1 MAKTLTAKFKAVDE
15 MSAALDKMASSGA
28 KVCSSLDS
36 VRNISSAVSQKVTS
50 VETSISDAAAATYE
64 WTDNLGNYNKSA
76 METIWTN
83 EELVEMGMK
92 TKTVLEEAVVPTD
105 ELAEGLDELGED
117 SRKTS
122 EEIDKLGK
130 QSQKTKEDVDGLGEK
145 STKTGQE
152 MEDAFEAVGGLL
164 ATIGISAVIQTITTE
179 LIDCSEA
186 AMTFETSMATV
197 STIADT
203 SKISLDEIASGVRDN
218 AVDVATFS
226 SDYTDA
232 VYAAISASVDT
243 ADAVGFVS
251 DATKLAIGGFTS
263 ATTSVDV
270 LTTAVNAYGLEVS
283 EASKISD
290 YLVTTQNLGK
300 TTVDE
305 LATSVGKVIPLA
317 SAYSVEM
324 DNLSTTYAVMTA
336 NGIATAEATT
346 YIKGMLSELGNTGS
360 EVAKILQEET
370 GSSFATLMA
379 RGNSL
384 GDVLQIL
391 GDSVDGNTTAFSNLW
406 SSQEAGVGAL
416 SLYNSGAEKFN
427 SVLLEMRDSVGAT
440 DDAFNIMAE
449 TTSFAKQQM
458 EVAANS
464 TRTAIGDAI
473 NPALKELYN
482 VGTDVLTWTADVA
495 AENPAFVRGII
506 SVTAGVAGM
515 TLSITGLTTAVKIY
529 TAAKAALKAVE
540 ISTNVV
546 AAVGAVAA
554 LATAIGTGLV
564 LSMGEAEDSYYSLTT
579 ESKRNYDQ
587 LQETTA
593 EYERAVEV
601 YGETSSEALSL
612 KYQVDDL
619 TQAYETNKQTVED
632 YHNTFMEEIDALRE
646 NREQRAKNIA
656 DAEIEAGSIIYL
668 SERLDDLISVR
679 RRTTA
684 EENEI
689 LSIVSQLNSAIP
701 NLSLN
706 YDTYAHSLN
715 MTTDAVEAYA
725 EAQAKQALYDTY
737 QESYNQQYLDAI
749 NANKKLEQA
758 KIDLQVAEED
768 LQKAMD
774 SQRYKEYLMQLDA
787 AEKNTNDLG
796 ISELAL
802 RIAYQDEINAVNKA
816 KETLAMHT
824 EEVDAAQEIIDNA
837 NVNLEEYGNLMSGI
851 ADITLST
858 SDTTADLSNITE
870 EMMSVINETADA
882 VTSLCT
888 AYNEAY
894 TNALET
900 VAGQFNL
907 WDEVDTKVSE
917 TTSSLTK
924 SMQQQIDY
932 WSDYNSNLEKL
943 NENKNIDGLNEMLN
957 SINDG
962 STEAAA
968 SLAAMAGASDDEL
981 KAMVAK
987 YNELKTAQSDAAS
1000 TMAKTATDFDT
1011 RLSEI
1016 QGKMTETIEL
1026 MNLSSEAS
1034 AAAKSTMDAYID
1046 ELKNSKAPAVK
1057 AATAIAEEVSAAITA
1072 IPKIKLVFDVVSEVG
1087 STVSQLHD
1095 SSNAVGLSYVPYDG
1109 YVSELH
1115 KGEAVLTADEAN
1127 VWRSATFTSE
1137 LGDSNS
1143 SSRVESTVNSNK
1155 KITIELAGSG
1165 AVAVSGGS
1173 MSRTDVESIVRE
1185 QLEPALISILEQE
1198 IFEESEGNYEF

>member
-28 KVCSSLDS
+28 KVCSNLDS

-50 VETSISDAAAATYE
+50 VENSISDAAAATYE
-64 WTDNLGNYNKSA
+64 WTDKLGSYNKDA
-76 METIWTN
+76 MEAIYTN

-92 TKTVLEEAVVPTD
+92 TKTALEEVIAPTD
-105 ELAEGLDELGED
+105 ELADGLDELGED

-145 STKTGQE
+145 SKKTGQE

-164 ATIGISAVIQTITTE
+164 ATIGIAAAIQTITAE
-179 LIDCSEA
+179 LKECSEA

-203 SKISLDEIASGVRDN
+203 SKISLDEIASGVRNN

-232 VYAAISASVDT
+232 VYSAISASVDT
-243 ADAVGFVS
+243 ANAVDFVS

-300 TTVDE
+300 TTVDQ
-305 LATSVGKVIPLA
+305 LASSVGKVIPLA

-384 GDVLQIL
+384 GDVLKIL

-416 SLYNSGAEKFN
+416 SLYNAGADKFN
-427 SVLLEMRDSVGAT
+427 SVLLQMQDSVGAT
-440 DDAFNIMAE
+440 DEAFNIMAE

-464 TRTAIGDAI
+464 TKIAIGDAI

-495 AENPAFVRGII
+495 AENPALVRGII

-515 TLSITGLTTAVKIY
+515 TVAITGLTTAVKIY

-593 EYERAVEV
+593 EYEKAVVV

-619 TQAYETNKQTVED
+619 TQAYENNKQTVEE
-632 YHNTFMEEIDALRE
+632 YHNAFMEDINALRDS
-646 NREQRAKNIA
+646 REQRAKNIEE
-656 DAEIEAGSIIYL
+656 AEIEAGSIIYL
-668 SERLDDLISVR
+668 SERLDELNSVR

-689 LSIVSQLNSAIP
+689 LNVVRQLNSAIP

-706 YDTYAHSLN
+706 YDTYTHSLN
-715 MTTDAVEAYA
+715 MTTDAVSAYA
-725 EAQAKQALYDTY
+725 EAEAKKFLYATY
-737 QESYNQQYLDAI
+737 QESINQASEDAFK
-749 NANKKLEQA
+749 ANQKMIKA
-758 KIDLQVAEED
+758 TED
-768 LQKAMD
+768 LKTEQDA
-774 SQRYKEYLMQLDA
+774 LDA
-787 AEKNTNDLG
+787 AMSSPGYVAYKEQLNAISASSENSALAMLG
-796 ISELAL
+796 LQLA
-802 RIAYQDEINAVNKA
+802 YKEEINAVSEAEENIKSYE
-816 KETLAMHT
+816 KEI
-824 EEVDAAQEIIDNA
+824 ESAQESLNTA
-837 NVNLEEYGNLMSGI
+837 N
-851 ADITLST
+851 ADIENYKDLMNDVSKFTLDA
-858 SDTTADLSNITE
+858 SDSTADLSNITE

-900 VAGQFNL
+900 VTGQFNL

-917 TTSSLTK
+917 TTTSLNK

-932 WSDYNSNLEKL
+932 WNEYSTNLNNL
-943 NENKNIDGLNEMLN
+943 NNRDIDGLNEMLN

-962 STEAAA
+962 SAEAAA
-968 SLAAMAGASDDEL
+968 SLAAMAGASDSEL
-981 KAMVAK
+981 KNMVEK
-987 YNELKTAQSDAAS
+987 YNELKTSQANAAN
-1000 TMAKTATDFDT
+1000 TMAETATDFDSK
-1011 RLSEI
+1011 LSDI
-1016 QGKMTETIEL
+1016 QNSMTETIDE
-1026 MNLSSEAS
+1026 MNLSTEA
-1034 AAAKSTMDAYID
+1034 ANAAKSTMDAYIQKIKD
-1046 ELKNSKAPAVK
+1046 SKSSAVQ
-1057 AATAIAEEVSAAITA
+1057 AATDIASAVSIALAGTNIVPETST
-1072 IPKIKLVFDVVSEVG
+1072 DG
-1087 STVSQLHD
+1087 SHAL
-1095 SSNAVGLSYVPYDG
+1095 GLSYVPYDG

-1115 KGEAVLTADEAN
+1115 KGEAVLTADEAK
-1127 VWRSATFTSE
+1127 VWRSATITSE
-1137 LGDSNS
+1137 IGDSQS
-1143 SSRVESTVNSNK
+1143 VSRNESTVNSNK
-1155 KITIELAGSG
+1155 KLTIEIAGSG
-1165 AVAVSGGS
+1165 GITVSGGTIS
-1173 MSRTDVESIVRE
+1173 HADVLSIVRE
-1185 QLEPALISILEQE
+1185 QLEPILVDILEQE
-1198 IFEESEGNYEF
+1198 IFEESDGVYEF

>member
-1 MAKTLTAKFKAVDE
+1 MGKTLTAKFKAVDE
-15 MSAALDKMASSGA
+15 MSVALDKMASSGT

-36 VRNISSAVSQKVTS
+36 VRNISTAVSQKVTS

-64 WTDNLGNYNKSA
+64 WTDKLGTYNKDA
-76 METIWTN
+76 MEAIYTN
-83 EELVEMGMK
+83 DELVEMGMK
-92 TKTVLEEAVVPTD
+92 TKTVLEEAIAPTD
-105 ELAEGLDELGED
+105 ELAEGLDELGDE

-130 QSQKTKEDVDGLGEK
+130 QSQKTKEDVDDLGDK
-145 STKTGQE
+145 SKKTGQE

-164 ATIGISAVIQTITTE
+164 ATIGISAAIQTITTE
-179 LIDCSEA
+179 LIECSEA

-203 SKISLDEIASGVRDN
+203 SKISLDEIASGVRNN
-218 AVDVATFS
+218 AVNVATFS

-243 ADAVGFVS
+243 ANAVGFVS

-283 EASKISD
+283 QASQISD

-324 DNLSTTYAVMTA
+324 NNLSTTYAVMTA

-391 GDSVDGNTTAFSNLW
+391 GDSVDGDTTAFSNLW

-416 SLYNSGAEKFN
+416 SLFNSGADKFN
-427 SVLLEMRDSVGAT
+427 SVLLEMRDSAGAT
-440 DDAFNIMAE
+440 EAAFNIMAE

-464 TRTAIGDAI
+464 TKIAIGDFI

-482 VGTDVLTWTADVA
+482 IGTDVLTWTADIA
-495 AENPAFVRGII
+495 AENPALVRGII
-506 SVTAGVAGM
+506 SVTAGVGVL
-515 TLSITGLTTAVKIY
+515 TVGITAL
-529 TAAKAALKAVE
+529 TAATKLQAAAQTALNAIKMIDPIYLA
-540 ISTNVV
+540 T
-546 AAVGAVAA
+546 AAVAA
-554 LATAIGTGLV
+554 LAAAIGTGLV

-593 EYERAVEV
+593 EYEKAVEV

-619 TQAYETNKQTVED
+619 TQAYETNKQTVEE
-632 YHNTFMEEIDALRE
+632 YHNSFMESIDALRE
-646 NREQRAKNIA
+646 NSEQRAKNIEE
-656 DAEIEAGSIIYL
+656 AEIEAGSIVYL
-668 SERLDDLISVR
+668 SEKLEELISVQR
-679 RRTTA
+679 KTTS

-689 LSIVSQLNSAIP
+689 LNIVSSLNSAIP

-706 YDTYAHSLN
+706 YDTYTNSLN
-715 MTTDAVEAYA
+715 MTTDAVKAYA
-725 EAQAKQALYDTY
+725 EAEAKKALYTTY
-737 QESYNQQYLDAI
+737 QESYNQSYADAVK
-749 NANKKLEQA
+749 ASHDLATATDAVVAAE
-758 KIDLQVAEED
+758 IDLENARN
-768 LQKAMD
+768 
-774 SQRYKEYLMQLDA
+774 STRYKEYLSLLGE
-787 AEKNTNDLG
+787 AEKNANDLG
-796 ISELAL
+796 ISEIAL
-802 RIAYQDEINAVNKA
+802 RIAYKDEIDAVNDASDALSIHK
-816 KETLAMHT
+816 
-824 EEVDAAQEIIDNA
+824 EEVDTARDAINSAMSELGSYTNA
-837 NVNLEEYGNLMSGI
+837 MKDVC
-851 ADITLST
+851 DITLET
-858 SDTTADLSNITE
+858 SDSISDLSNVTDD
-870 EMMSVINETADA
+870 MMLVINNTADSI
-882 VTSLCT
+882 TNLCT

-894 TNALET
+894 VNAYES
-900 VAGQFNL
+900 VSGQFNL

-962 STEAAA
+962 SEEAAA
-968 SLAAMAGASDDEL
+968 SLAAMAGASDTEL
-981 KAMVAK
+981 KKMVDK
-987 YNELKTAQSDAAS
+987 YNELKKSQSDAAS
-1000 TMAKTATDFDT
+1000 TMAETATDFDT
-1011 RLSEI
+1011 KLSEI
-1016 QGKMTETIEL
+1016 QNSMTETIDE
-1026 MNLSSEAS
+1026 MNLSAEAS
-1034 AAAKSTMDAYID
+1034 NAAKSTMDAYIQKIKD
-1046 ELKNSKAPAVK
+1046 SKSSAVQ
-1057 AATAIAEEVSAAITA
+1057 AASDIAIAVSDALNGVNIT
-1072 IPKIKLVFDVVSEVG
+1072 PTTTDG
-1087 STVSQLHD
+1087 SHAL
-1095 SSNAVGLSYVPYDG
+1095 GLSYVPYDG
-1109 YVSELH
+1109 YISELH
-1115 KGEAVLTADEAN
+1115 KGEAVLTADEAD
-1127 VWRSATFTSE
+1127 VWRSATFTSSE

-1143 SSRVESTVNSNK
+1143 ALRVDSTINSNK
-1155 KITIELAGSG
+1155 KITVEIAGSG
-1165 AVAVSGGS
+1165 TVSVSGGS
-1173 MSRTDVESIVRE
+1173 MSHADVENIVRE
-1185 QLEPALISILEQE
+1185 RLEPILVSILEQE

>member
-28 KVCSSLDS
+28 KVCSNLDS

-50 VETSISDAAAATYE
+50 VENSISDAAAATYE
-64 WTDNLGNYNKSA
+64 WTDKLGSYNKDA
-76 METIWTN
+76 MEAIYTN

-92 TKTVLEEAVVPTD
+92 TKTALEEVIAPTD
-105 ELAEGLDELGED
+105 ELADGLDELGED

-145 STKTGQE
+145 SKKTGQE

-164 ATIGISAVIQTITTE
+164 ATIGIAAAIQTITAE
-179 LIDCSEA
+179 LKECSEA

-203 SKISLDEIASGVRDN
+203 SKISLDEIASGVRNN

-232 VYAAISASVDT
+232 VYSAISASVDT
-243 ADAVGFVS
+243 ANAVDFVS

-300 TTVDE
+300 TTVDQ
-305 LATSVGKVIPLA
+305 LASSVGKVIPLA

-346 YIKGMLSELGNTGS
+346 YIKGMLSELGNMGS

-384 GDVLQIL
+384 GDVLKIL

-416 SLYNSGAEKFN
+416 SLYNAGADKFN
-427 SVLLEMRDSVGAT
+427 SVLLQMQDSVGAT
-440 DDAFNIMAE
+440 DEAFNIMAE

-464 TRTAIGDAI
+464 TKIAIGDAI

-495 AENPAFVRGII
+495 AENPAHVRGII

-515 TLSITGLTTAVKIY
+515 TVAITGLTTAVKIY

-593 EYERAVEV
+593 EYEKAVEV
-601 YGETSSEALSL
+601 YGETSSEALNL

-632 YHNTFMEEIDALRE
+632 YHNAFMEEINALRD
-646 NREQRAKNIA
+646 NREQRVKNIEE
-656 DAEIEAGSIIYL
+656 AEIEAGSIIYL
-668 SERLDDLISVR
+668 SERLDELNSVR

-684 EENEI
+684 EENEV

-715 MTTDAVEAYA
+715 MTTDAVKAYA
-725 EAQAKQALYDTY
+725 EAQAKQYLVESY
-737 QESYNQQYLDAI
+737 QDSYNQSYKDAFD
-749 NANKKLEQA
+749 AKQKLA
-758 KIDLQVAEED
+758 TATDNVTSAEEA
-768 LQKAMD
+768 LQSAMNAPGY
-774 SQRYKEYLMQLDA
+774 QAYLNSLESIDEA
-787 AEKNTNDLG
+787 SKSFG
-796 ISELAL
+796 ISQGIKLL
-802 RIAYQDEINAVNKA
+802 MYKDEINAVNNA
-816 KETLAMHT
+816 QDTLSTYREELET
-824 EEVDAAQEIIDNA
+824 AQSEYDNA
-837 NVNLEEYGNLMSGI
+837 NSDMEDYKSLMNDISEFTLI
-851 ADITLST
+851 ASE
-858 SDTTADLSNITE
+858 STADLSNITE
-870 EMMSVINETADA
+870 EMMSVINETVDA

-894 TNALET
+894 ANALET
-900 VAGQFNL
+900 VTGQFNL

-1016 QGKMTETIEL
+1016 QGKMTESIEG
-1026 MNLSSEAS
+1026 MNLSTEA
-1034 AAAKSTMDAYID
+1034 ANAAKLTMDAYIQKIKD
-1046 ELKNSKAPAVK
+1046 SKAPAVK
-1057 AATAIAEEVSAAITA
+1057 AATDIASAVSIALAGTNIVPETST
-1072 IPKIKLVFDVVSEVG
+1072 DG
-1087 STVSQLHD
+1087 SHAL
-1095 SSNAVGLSYVPYDG
+1095 GLSYVPYDG

-1115 KGEAVLTADEAN
+1115 KGEAVLTADEAK
-1127 VWRSATFTSE
+1127 VWRSATITSE
-1137 LGDSNS
+1137 IGDSQS
-1143 SSRVESTVNSNK
+1143 VSRNESTVNSNK
-1155 KITIELAGSG
+1155 KLTIEIAGSG
-1165 AVAVSGGS
+1165 GITVSGGGIS
-1173 MSRTDVESIVRE
+1173 HADVLSIVRE
-1185 QLEPALISILEQE
+1185 QLEPILVDILEQE
-1198 IFEESEGNYEF
+1198 IFEESDGVYEF